1 MSHIAA
7 TTRPATWPSII
18 FRGLLFSLIWWSL
31 SNGVTAS
38 WWIGVPAV
46 LLALTS
52 SLYLLPPMTMAW
64 SAWLKFIPFFISRS
78 LLGGIDVARRAFHPA
93 LPMAPDIVR
102 IPLRL
107 RSGLARVFMIN
118 TINLLPGTL
127 SVSLEQNLLKI
138 HVLDKHQDF
147 MSEILQVEQ
156 YVSHLFGIPLQTAD
170 QGE

>member
-1 MSHIAA
+1 
-7 TTRPATWPSII
+7 
-18 FRGLLFSLIWWSL
+18 
-31 SNGVTAS
+31 
-38 WWIGVPAV
+38 
-46 LLALTS
+46 
-52 SLYLLPPMTMAW
+52 
-64 SAWLKFIPFFISRS
+64 
-78 LLGGIDVARRAFHPA
+78 
-93 LPMAPDIVR
+93 MAPDIVR